1 MVARILVFM
10 KQFTGGIME
19 KDSIKEDYEDI
30 DLYDCLRVI
39 WRWRWLIVIGTI
51 VATLAAVPA
60 SYLARNY
67 ESQGVLR
74 LSAEKA
80 ETTVTLPE
88 YKIYSANFEDSRSFL
103 DYLEKRKILNGEEMV
118 YLKKKLRTELFLDG
132 HIKPLYAYAEEEKGK
147 GAFDPEKQ
155 YISAVQL
162 SWKGPSPELA
172 QRVVDAMG
180 LFVKDVIEQMVME
193 RYVNGRHQG
202 AYLEVHKVESA
213 LNDLRFS
220 LEQKQNKLADLK
232 KIVEGLPKSGQI
244 ISKEVVS
251 VADGGFYYLPPS
263 TQMVATQVIS
273 ADIKLNIN
281 DTQRNLTI
289 NQVELELFTRLKKA
303 LREGGTGGLFERVS
317 GIKDG
322 FFQGKDLS
330 KDEIL
335 IVRNKVFSDFSGFEH
350 WFQDVMTV
358 CLRAHLTGEV
368 HALQETCSRNGLYP
382 GIFLFSAARL
392 LRGIY
397 PAKQTARE
405 DGS

>member
-1 MVARILVFM
+1 MAVM
-10 KQFTGGIME
+10 
-19 KDSIKEDYEDI
+19 
-30 DLYDCLRVI
+30 
-39 WRWRWLIVIGTI
+39 
-51 VATLAAVPA
+51 AAVFA
-60 SYLARNY
+60 SYLVRKY

-88 YKIYSANFEDSRSFL
+88 YNSCSANFEDSQSFL
-103 DYLEKRKILNGEEMV
+103 EYLEKRKIIYGEEIA
-118 YLKKKLRTELFLDG
+118 YLKKKLRTEPSLDD

-147 GAFDPEKQ
+147 GAFDPGKQ

-202 AYLEVHKVESA
+202 AYLEVHKLESA

-289 NQVELELFTRLKKA
+289 NQVELELFSRLKKA
-303 LREGGTGGLFERVS
+303 LREGRTGGLFERVS

-330 KDEIL
+330 KDAIL
-335 IVRNKVFSDFSGFEH
+335 VVRNKVFSDFSGFEH
-350 WFQDVMTV
+350 WFQDVMRFVSGPTLPEKSMPSKRLV
-358 CLRAHLTGEV
+358 AAIAFILGFFFSLLLAFFVEFIQRNRQREKMEV
-368 HALQETCSRNGLYP
+368 EKKR
-382 GIFLFSAARL
+382 
-392 LRGIY
+392 
-397 PAKQTARE
+397 
-405 DGS
+405 